1 MKSDFKT
8 EVLAG
13 ERFQFGENWWCF
25 LEILDENRIT
35 LAEQSLCKMLGVS
48 TLTGKRFLD
57 VGSGSGLFSL
67 AARRLGA
74 TVHSLDY
81 DPKSV
86 ACTRELKKRY
96 FPQDEA
102 WVIEEA
108 SVLNQDYLST
118 LGQFDVVYSWGVL
131 HHTGAMWEA
140 LGNVA
145 SLVKMGGRLFIAI
158 YNDQGR
164 TSMIWKKIKKLYC
177 TAPEPLRTG
186 VLLLAFLRLWGPT
199 MVRDLLTKG
208 HPLASWRNYGNGR
221 GRGMSPWRDVVD
233 WVGGYPFEVAKPD
246 DIFNFYRDKGFQLN
260 ALVSCGGG
268 LGCNEFVFSKTN

>member
-1 MKSDFKT
+1 MKSAFKT

-13 ERFQFGENWWCF
+13 ERFQFGENWWRF
-25 LEILDENRIT
+25 LEVLDENRIT
-35 LAEQSLCKMLGVS
+35 LAEQSLCKMLGIS

-57 VGSGSGLFSL
+57 IGSGSGLFSL
-67 AARRLGA
+67 AARRLDA

-96 FPQDEA
+96 FPQDET

-131 HHTGAMWEA
+131 HHTGSMWEA
-140 LGNVA
+140 LDNVTH
-145 SLVKMGGRLFIAI
+145 LVKMGGELFIAI

-164 TSMIWKKIKKLYC
+164 TSKLWKKIKKLYC
-177 TAPEPLRTG
+177 TAPEPLRTS
-186 VLLLAFLRLWGPT
+186 VLLLALVRLWGPT
-199 MVRDLLTKG
+199 IVRDLLTKG
-208 HPLASWRNYGNGR
+208 NPLATWRNYGNAR
-221 GRGMSPWRDVVD
+221 GRGMSPWRDVID

-260 ALVSCGGG
+260 ALTCVSGG